1 MIKKEET
8 IQDEANYNSPLGVGG
23 RFIIK
28 ICGMKFPDN
37 IEAIAALKPDFIG
50 FIFYPKSPRFAESL
64 DALTLKKLPS
74 TIKKIGV
81 FVNENLE
88 NILTVAYTYK
98 LDGIQLHGTE
108 LVDMCKELKSA
119 GYIVIKAFPI
129 AEAYNF
135 KVTKEYEGV
144 CDYFLFD
151 TKTDAFG
158 GSGLKFNWSML
169 EEYVGETPFL
179 LSGGIAVD
187 DAEAIL
193 KIEHPKFAGIDL
205 NSKFEQK
212 PALKDVYKLK
222 TFMTELK
229 QSKAK
234 NNIHE

>member
-1 MIKKEET
+1 
-8 IQDEANYNSPLGVGG
+8 
-23 RFIIK
+23 
-28 ICGMKFPDN
+28 MKFPVN
-37 IEAIAALKPDFIG
+37 IEAIASLKPDFMG

-64 DALTLKKLPS
+64 DVLSLKKLPS

-88 NILTVAYTYK
+88 NILTIAFTYK

-108 LVDMCKELKSA
+108 LVEMCKELKSA

-158 GSGLKFNWSML
+158 GSGLKFNWFML
-169 EEYVGETPFL
+169 DEYVGETPFL
-179 LSGGIAVD
+179 LSGGIAAD

-193 KIEHPKFAGIDL
+193 KIEHTKFAGIDL
-205 NSKFEQK
+205 NSKFEIK
-212 PALKDVYKLK
+212 PGLKDQLKLK
-222 TFMTELK
+222 SFLNELRQK
-229 QSKAK
+229 Q
-234 NNIHE
+234 